1 MICYNVPMEDD
12 KAVGLTNKID
22 SLFDTLDGEIKKFL
36 DEILK
41 REQNITE
48 RLRDKTSA
56 SFNNKDE
63 LKEIKKTKRKIKK
76 LELDAIRDAI
86 KEAMELKNKEE
97 NC

>member
-1 MICYNVPMEDD
+1 MQENKND
-12 KAVGLTNKID
+12 GLTKKID

-48 RLRDKTSA
+48 RLRNKTNVS
-56 SFNNKDE
+56 SNDKDE
-63 LKEIKKTKRKIKK
+63 LQEIKKSKRKIKK

-86 KEAMELKNKEE
+86 KEAMELKNKKD
-97 NC
+97 NG

>member
-1 MICYNVPMEDD
+1 MEDD

-48 RLRDKTSA
+48 HLRNKTNVS
-56 SFNNKDE
+56 SNDKDE
-63 LKEIKKTKRKIKK
+63 LKDIKKTKRKIKK

-86 KEAMELKNKEE
+86 KEAMELKNKKD

>member
-1 MICYNVPMEDD
+1 MEDD

-48 RLRDKTSA
+48 RLRNKTNVS
-56 SFNNKDE
+56 SNDQDE
-63 LKEIKKTKRKIKK
+63 LQEIKKSKRKIKK

-86 KEAMELKNKEE
+86 KEAMELKNKKD

>member
-1 MICYNVPMEDD
+1 MQENEND
-12 KAVGLTNKID
+12 GLTKKID

-48 RLRDKTSA
+48 RLRNKTNVS
-56 SFNNKDE
+56 SNDKDE
-63 LKEIKKTKRKIKK
+63 LQEIKKSKRKIKK

-86 KEAMELKNKEE
+86 KEAMELKNKKD
-97 NC
+97 NG

>member
-1 MICYNVPMEDD
+1 MEDN

-48 RLRDKTSA
+48 RLRNKTNVS
-56 SFNNKDE
+56 SNDKDE
-63 LKEIKKTKRKIKK
+63 LQEIKKSKRKIKK

-86 KEAMELKNKEE
+86 KEAMELKNKKD